1 MVMQTTEYAC
11 VLSTVLHK
19 SLFIMVQYGANAFLA
34 TMEFFAAMPL
44 GKIGSKK
51 WSRFIIHKL
60 NETRIF
66 ENHESNFPNYTKKK
80 L

>member
-1 MVMQTTEYAC
+1 
-11 VLSTVLHK
+11 
-19 SLFIMVQYGANAFLA
+19 
-34 TMEFFAAMPL
+34 MEFFAAMPL

-51 WSRFIIHKL
+51 WPRFIIHKL